1 MKFVLTWASHK
12 EPEQIIDIKNLE
24 ELCQLVKDNDEII
37 LRNNDN
43 LYKDLKYPNIEIYDD
58 FIE

>member
-1 MKFVLTWASHK
+1 MKFVLTWASRK
-12 EPEQIIDIKNLE
+12 EHERVIDIKNLE
-24 ELCQLVKDNDEII
+24 DLFQLVKDNDEII
-37 LRNNDN
+37 LRNNDG